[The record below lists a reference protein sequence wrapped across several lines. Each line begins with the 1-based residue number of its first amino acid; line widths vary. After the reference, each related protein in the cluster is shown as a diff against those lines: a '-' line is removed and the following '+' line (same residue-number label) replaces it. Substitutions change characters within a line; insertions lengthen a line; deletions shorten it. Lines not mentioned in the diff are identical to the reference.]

1 MTKTAIAVA
10 DEIAVVL
17 DEYAAAWSARAL
29 RRVARLWD
37 EQEPSP
43 TYAAEELAEV
53 LTDRASIVEHLT
65 RTESRL
71 EETRVTIGRTQVTEL
86 GEDLVLAVFHCRW
99 ELEWVSFSRVG
110 AIFRRREDGWR
121 FAHYM
126 EAPFHAEDWVD
137 EPVC

>member
-17 DEYAAAWSARAL
+17 DEYAAAWSARDL

-71 EETRVTIGRTQVTEL
+71 EETLVTIGRTQVTEL

>member
-17 DEYAAAWSARAL
+17 DEYAAAWSARDL

-137 EPVC
+137 EPVG

>member
-17 DEYAAAWSARAL
+17 DEYAAAWSARDL

>member
-17 DEYAAAWSARAL
+17 DEYAAAWSARDL

-121 FAHYM
+121 FAHYL

-137 EPVC
+137 EPVG

>member
-1 MTKTAIAVA
+1 VTKTAIAVA

-17 DEYAAAWSARAL
+17 DEYAAAWSARDL
-29 RRVARLWD
+29 HRVARLWD
-37 EQEPSP
+37 EQETSP

-137 EPVC
+137 EPVG